1 MPFHLGLHL
10 MEKSGGLKLTREN
23 YIRVNNKSSF
33 GDGVI
38 YPESFIKSHT
48 QRCFENFDL
57 NMEYYRS
64 LSKQEFNEEL
74 MSFLNKTKVF
84 EEFIDLSLLKGSS
97 GYYVMVL
104 DEYSQVYIGI
114 SGNIT
119 KRLRVHWSAQKQ
131 FDRLIFGEI
140 DDSILSIDSF
150 RAYDTTRVFAYTC
163 DDLESFENE
172 YINYF
177 DPKYVL
183 NRTVGGPLNG
193 LTEAILHRKTRKL
206 KSTDAMLLKTEL
218 L

>member
-23 YIRVNNKSSF
+23 YIRASNKSSF
-33 GDGVI
+33 GTGEI
-38 YPESFIKSHT
+38 YPESYIKLHT
-48 QRCFENFDL
+48 KDCFENFDL
-57 NMEYYRS
+57 NMEYYHL

-74 MSFLNKTKVF
+74 TRFLDKTKVF
-84 EEFIDLSLLKGSS
+84 KEFTDLSLLKGSP

-114 SGNIT
+114 SGDIT

-131 FDRLIFGEI
+131 FDRLIFGGI

-150 RAYDTTRVFAYTC
+150 RAYDTTRIFAYVT
-163 DDLESFENE
+163 DDFQSFENE

-177 DPKYVL
+177 DPEYML
-183 NRTVGGPLNG
+183 NRTVGGTLSG

-206 KSTDAMLLKTEL
+206 R
-218 L
+218 

>member
-23 YIRVNNKSSF
+23 YIRASNKSSF
-33 GDGVI
+33 GTGEI
-38 YPESFIKSHT
+38 YPESYIESHT
-48 QRCFENFDL
+48 KNCFENFDL
-57 NMEYYRS
+57 NMEYYNL

-74 MSFLNKTKVF
+74 TRFLDKTKVF
-84 EEFIDLSLLKGSS
+84 KEVTDLSLLKGSP

-114 SGNIT
+114 SGDIT

-131 FDRLIFGEI
+131 FDRLIFGGI

-150 RAYDTTRVFAYTC
+150 RAYDTTRIFAYVT
-163 DDLESFENE
+163 DDFQSFENE

-177 DPKYVL
+177 DPKYML
-183 NRTVGGPLNG
+183 NRTVGGTLNG

-206 KSTDAMLLKTEL
+206 R
-218 L
+218 

>member
-1 MPFHLGLHL
+1 MEEPMPKCYKHFGINI
-10 MEKSGGLKLTREN
+10 MEKAGGLRMTRKN

-33 GDGVI
+33 GTGEI
-38 YPESFIKSHT
+38 YPESHIKSHT
-48 QRCFENFDL
+48 KNCFENFDL
-57 NMEYYRS
+57 NMQYYHS

-74 MSFLNKTKVF
+74 MRFLDKTKVF
-84 EEFIDLSLLKGSS
+84 EEITDLSLLKGSS

-114 SGNIT
+114 SRDIT
-119 KRLRVHWSAQKQ
+119 TRLRVHWSAQKQ
-131 FDRLIFGEI
+131 FDRLIFGGI

-150 RAYDTTRVFAYTC
+150 RAYDTTRIFAYVT
-163 DDLESFENE
+163 DDFESFENE

-177 DPKYVL
+177 EPKYML

-206 KSTDAMLLKTEL
+206 L
-218 L
+218 

>member
-1 MPFHLGLHL
+1 MPQHLGLNI
-10 MEKSGGLKLTREN
+10 MEKSGGLKMTREN

-33 GDGVI
+33 GTGKI
-38 YPESFIKSHT
+38 YPESYIKSHT
-48 QRCFENFDL
+48 KNCFEHFDL
-57 NMEYYRS
+57 NMQYYQS

-74 MSFLNKTKVF
+74 MRFLNKTKVF
-84 EEFIDLSLLKGSS
+84 EEFTDLSLLKGSP

-114 SGNIT
+114 SGDIT

-131 FDRLIFGEI
+131 FDRLIFGGI

-150 RAYDTTRVFAYTC
+150 RAYDTTRVFAYITN
-163 DDLESFENE
+163 DLESFENE

-206 KSTDAMLLKTEL
+206 L
-218 L
+218 

>member
-23 YIRVNNKSSF
+23 YIRVSNKSSF
-33 GDGVI
+33 GTGEI
-38 YPESFIKSHT
+38 YPESYIKSHT
-48 QRCFENFDL
+48 KDCFENFDL
-57 NMEYYRS
+57 NMQYYHS

-74 MSFLNKTKVF
+74 TRFLDKTKVF
-84 EEFIDLSLLKGSS
+84 KEVTNLSLLKGSS

-114 SGNIT
+114 TGNIT
-119 KRLRVHWSAQKQ
+119 KRFREHWSAQKQ
-131 FDRLIFGEI
+131 FDRLIFGRI

-150 RAYDTTRVFAYTC
+150 RAYDTTRIFAYVT
-163 DDLESFENE
+163 DDFQSFENE

-177 DPKYVL
+177 DPKYML
-183 NRTVGGPLNG
+183 NRTVGGTLNG

-206 KSTDAMLLKTEL
+206 R
-218 L
+218 